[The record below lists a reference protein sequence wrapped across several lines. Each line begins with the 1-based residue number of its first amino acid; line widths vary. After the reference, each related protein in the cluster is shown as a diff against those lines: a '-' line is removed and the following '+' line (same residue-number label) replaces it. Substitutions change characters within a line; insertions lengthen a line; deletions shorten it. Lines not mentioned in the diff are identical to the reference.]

1 MLNQVRELRRPAK
14 SFCVAK
20 LSVAGEPEP
29 LEGVFKQVGKICGNG
44 NDNGSGN
51 ENGSGNN

>member
-1 MLNQVRELRRPAK
+1 MRELRRPAK

-29 LEGVFKQVGKICGNG
+29 LEGVFKQVSTMAMAMVIAMAMTMATIL
-44 NDNGSGN
+44 
-51 ENGSGNN
+51 

>member
-1 MLNQVRELRRPAK
+1 MRELRRPAK

-29 LEGVFKQVGKICGNG
+29 LEGVYKQVGKMIKCGNG
-44 NDNGSGN
+44 NGNGNGN
-51 ENGSGNN
+51 GKMAKIK